1 MAYTPDQVD
10 RYLQHINFPRA
21 KHPSDALQRLTQLV
35 ARQVARVPFE
45 SFALHYS
52 QHKRLSLDPEALFEK
67 IVVHGKGGYCMELNA
82 FFGGMMRGL
91 GYHVLNAG
99 GRVKTPAGYT
109 GWSHMVNIVTIGGT
123 RYNVDVG
130 FGSHEPMRPIPLRHN
145 YTFTQI
151 APRQGRLEYRSV
163 SQHTDPS
170 QRVWVYSTR
179 EDAQAPWEERNMF
192 VETEF
197 FRADYEAMN
206 LSTMTASTSFFVQNV
221 IGMRAVL
228 DAAGH
233 VEGVYTLFGNRVK
246 RQMRD
251 AEAEVV
257 AELADEDAR
266 VRAID
271 DYFGVKL
278 TALET
283 RGIRGLATELR
294 DRRTE

>member
-10 RYLQHINFPRA
+10 RYLQHIDFPA
-21 KHPSDALQRLTQLV
+21 SKHPPDALQRLTQLV

-91 GYHVLNAG
+91 GYRVLNAG

-109 GWSHMVNIVTIGGT
+109 GWSHMVNIVTIGDT

-151 APRQGRLEYRSV
+151 APREGRLEHRSV
-163 SQHTDPS
+163 SQHTDAS

-179 EDAQAPWEERNMF
+179 EDASAPWEERNMF

-206 LSTMTASTSFFVQNV
+206 LSTMSAATSFFVQNV

-228 DAAGH
+228 DAAGD
-233 VEGVYTLFGNRVK
+233 VAGVYTLFGARVK
-246 RQMRD
+246 RHLRH

-271 DYFGVKL
+271 EYFGVKL
-278 TALET
+278 TALEA

-294 DRRTE
+294 AKGTE